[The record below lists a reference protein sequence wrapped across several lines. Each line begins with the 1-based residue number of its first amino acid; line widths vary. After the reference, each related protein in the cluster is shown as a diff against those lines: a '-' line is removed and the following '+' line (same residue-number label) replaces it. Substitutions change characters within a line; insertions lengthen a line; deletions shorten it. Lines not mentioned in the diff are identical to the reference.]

1 MRHAAGMAR
10 RAPAGKACDCK
21 IEAAPEEM
29 HRACL
34 AEEAG
39 AELLEDPV
47 GIHENLQKAP
57 HRGRIVGCMFPVLR
71 KPDRFRQFVGRLVD
85 SDVNAEVCKVSHDS
99 GVEARYRLSGQ
110 CQLPPYAVAGGDPQD
125 MIDEVEIDLEGPRPI
140 GIGEVVSPRAVTYS
154 ATCQE

>member
-85 SDVNAEVCKVSHDS
+85 SDVNAEVCKVS
-99 GVEARYRLSGQ
+99 
-110 CQLPPYAVAGGDPQD
+110 LPS
-125 MIDEVEIDLEGPRPI
+125 